1 MNNDMAKKLNNHI
14 ATRKM
19 NSANSNAI
27 QKKSAQKSTMPN
39 IGLTADTFAQ
49 LNCVSENI
57 SENVI
62 KSTQEFLNNPEII
75 ESYVEICDEFVN
87 KGSHLREA
95 IDKTDR
101 IFEMLHTEELY
112 K

>member
-19 NSANSNAI
+19 NGANNNAI

-39 IGLTADTFAQ
+39 IGLTADTFTQ
-49 LNCVSENI
+49 LNYATENI
-57 SENVI
+57 SESI
-62 KSTQEFLNNPEII
+62 LKSTQEFLNHPEIVK
-75 ESYVEICDEFVN
+75 SYVEICDEFVN

-101 IFEMLHTEELY
+101 IFEMLRTEELY